1 MTEEKKVSF
10 IISLIS
16 GGIAG
21 TTVDV
26 ALFPLDTIKTRMQ
39 TNNDTFIHAIVKKQ
53 LFKGLGFTLLRGFIV
68 NGAGFLSISLM
79 LKYYK

>member
-1 MTEEKKVSF
+1 METKVNVF
-10 IISLIS
+10 LA

-21 TTVDV
+21 SASWLITY
-26 ALFPLDTIKTRMQ
+26 PLDTIKTRIQ
-39 TNNDTFIHAIVKKQ
+39 TNNDTFISAMQKKQ

-68 NGAGFLSISLM
+68 NGAGFLSISLV